1 MSKKLIKI
9 LFIFL
14 FIFCLCVNFV
24 YATDIN
30 LNLPGTDTNT
40 AGEPADENITANDE
54 NTQNPVNEDANQS
67 AENSVQDDSNTVDDG
82 SVANTED
89 PFTNVNA
96 ETLQPGG
103 ITTSAESGL
112 GVTNIINILL
122 ITVGVILI
130 LLAIAII
137 IRLKG

>member
-1 MSKKLIKI
+1 MSNWPKYAILSSCKLFTVSNLEI
-9 LFIFL
+9 LSTNSGV
-14 FIFCLCVNFV
+14 CVS
-24 YATDIN
+24 AICSN
-30 LNLPGTDTNT
+30 LY
-40 AGEPADENITANDE
+40 ADENITANDE

>member
-9 LFIFL
+9 LTIL
-14 FIFCLCVNFV
+14 FFVFCLCINFV

-40 AGEPADENITANDE
+40 TDEPVDENITIDDE
-54 NTQNPVNEDANQS
+54 NTQDPLNEDTNQS
-67 AENSVQDDSNTVDDG
+67 AENVQNDFNTVDDG
-82 SVANTED
+82 SITNTED